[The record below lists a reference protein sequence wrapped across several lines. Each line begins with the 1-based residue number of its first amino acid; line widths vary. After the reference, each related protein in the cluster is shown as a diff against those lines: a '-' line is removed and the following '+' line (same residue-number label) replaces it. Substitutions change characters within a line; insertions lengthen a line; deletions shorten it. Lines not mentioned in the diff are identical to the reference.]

1 MTDCANPLKF
11 TEDKS
16 KPVSSSWSFED
27 DGDDGTVK
35 EVVVVVVVGKV
46 EKGEERERTCLMWDL

>member
-16 KPVSSSWSFED
+16 KRVSSFWSFED

-35 EVVVVVVVGKV
+35 EVVVVVGKV